1 MSSPKDGDNMG
12 KVGKGAPEP
21 QQPRAVGPYRGLVIR
36 NDDFSIGLGLDFT
49 EPLNPWFLQ
58 KIEPKTHPTN
68 ASEPRAPVS
77 SEACKENSLIT
88 PSPELAP
95 KPLAFAPAVNGATCS
110 NGVPNVEDAAP
121 NGVPNG
127 SNDID
132 LDLKL

>member
-1 MSSPKDGDNMG
+1 MSSPKGDNMG

-58 KIEPKTHPTN
+58 KIEPKTHHPTN
-68 ASEPRAPVS
+68 ASEPRAPVC
-77 SEACKENSLIT
+77 SEPGKKNSLIT
-88 PSPELAP
+88 PSPEMAT
-95 KPLAFAPAVNGATCS
+95 KPLAFAPAVDGSTCS
-110 NGVPNVEDAAP
+110 NGVLNGEDAAAEM
-121 NGVPNG
+121 NG

>member
-58 KIEPKTHPTN
+58 KIKPKTHPTN
-68 ASEPRAPVS
+68 DSEPRAPVS
-77 SEACKENSLIT
+77 SEPCKENSLIT
-88 PSPELAP
+88 PSPEMAP
-95 KPLAFAPAVNGATCS
+95 KPLAFAPAYNGATCP
-110 NGVPNVEDAAP
+110 NGVPNVKDAAS
-121 NGVPNG
+121 GEMNG
-127 SNDID
+127 SDID